1 MEKKQ
6 NKSMNLLE
14 RAKAPTP
21 KFFRKLRNIGL
32 VMAALSAAIVTAPMS
47 LPAAVITA
55 AGYVGVVGSVIS
67 AVSQVTTKDVNDE
80 TD

>member
-1 MEKKQ
+1 METNQ
-6 NKSMNLLE
+6 NKKIGIIE

-32 VMAALSAAIVTAPMS
+32 VMAAVSAAIITAPVS
-47 LPAAVITA
+47 LPAAVISV
-55 AGYVGVVGSVIS
+55 AGYVGVAGGVIS